1 MKTFTAGA
9 LTALL
14 ASLTSALPTT
24 PASSTLQVAKRACSG
39 LEATIAFSNDM
50 TGAWV
55 PRTICLDN
63 IAVNLPTILA
73 GSTLDQNGQYLAS
86 SMSLTSGL
94 AKNPLCTVQSAAGEL
109 FGPLT
114 AQSTYYKFGN
124 NVNQLQLVDLAD
136 STVQCTVQG

>member
-1 MKTFTAGA
+1 MKSFTTIVV
-9 LTALL
+9 TALL

-24 PASSTLQVAKRACSG
+24 PDSSALQITKRACSG

-55 PRTICLDN
+55 PATICMDN
-63 IAVNLPTILA
+63 IAVDLSTILA
-73 GSTLDQNGQYLAS
+73 GSALDQNGQYLAS

-94 AKNPLCTVQSAAGEL
+94 ANNPLCTVQSAAGEL

-124 NVNQLQLVDLAD
+124 AANQLQLVDLAS
-136 STVQCTVQG
+136 STVQCTLQG